1 MSKFADSQI
10 EKLLRDAG
18 ADRVSAD
25 AIAKFNE
32 LLTEKA
38 LQIGRYAVD
47 IARHDGRK
55 TIKAEDVKLSSQR

>member
-32 LLTEKA
+32 ILTEKA

-55 TIKAEDVKLSSQR
+55 TIKADDIKLSSQR